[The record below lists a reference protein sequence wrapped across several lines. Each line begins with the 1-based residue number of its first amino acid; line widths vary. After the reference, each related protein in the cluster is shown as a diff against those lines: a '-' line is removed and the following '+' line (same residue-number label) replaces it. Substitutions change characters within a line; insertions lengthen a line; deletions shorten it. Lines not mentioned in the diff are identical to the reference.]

1 MGSYLHILAMGD
13 VMRIQNWK
21 SYAVWIA
28 VTEAVGAL
36 SGFLT
41 REGTKT
47 YEAFAHKPAL
57 TPPGAVFPVVWSI
70 LYALMGVGISRIW
83 LSPPSPIRKQSVMV
97 FAVQLAVNF
106 VWSIL
111 FFNAKVYG
119 FAFLWLVLLWSFIVL
134 MIRVF
139 YQVDKIAAY
148 LQIPYLLW
156 VTFAG
161 YLNFMVW
168 KLN

>member
-1 MGSYLHILAMGD
+1 
-13 VMRIQNWK
+13 MRIQKWK
-21 SYAVWIA
+21 PYVVCI
-28 VTEAVGAL
+28 VLTEAVGTL
-36 SGFLT
+36 SGLLT
-41 REGTKT
+41 RDGMKT
-47 YEAFAHKPAL
+47 YEAFAAKPAL

-70 LYALMGVGISRIW
+70 LYALMGIGAARIW
-83 LSPPSPIRKQSVMV
+83 RSPASVMRKQSVIL

-106 VWSIL
+106 VWSLL

-119 FAFLWLVLLWSFIVL
+119 FAFIWLALLWILIVL
-134 MIRVF
+134 MIRAF
-139 YQVDKIAAY
+139 YQVDKTAAY

-168 KLN
+168 QLN

>member
-1 MGSYLHILAMGD
+1 
-13 VMRIQNWK
+13 MRIQKWK
-21 SYAVWIA
+21 PYVVFI
-28 VTEAVGAL
+28 VLTEVVGAL

-41 REGTKT
+41 RDGMKT
-47 YEAFAHKPAL
+47 YEAFAAKPAL
-57 TPPGAVFPVVWSI
+57 TPPGAVFPVVWSV
-70 LYALMGVGISRIW
+70 LYALMGIGVARVWRNPASAM
-83 LSPPSPIRKQSVMV
+83 RKQSVIL

-106 VWSIL
+106 VWSLL

-119 FAFLWLVLLWSFIVL
+119 FAFIWLALLWILIVL
-134 MIRVF
+134 MIRAF
-139 YQVDKIAAY
+139 YQVDKTAAY

-168 KLN
+168 QLN

>member
-1 MGSYLHILAMGD
+1 
-13 VMRIQNWK
+13 MRLRNWK
-21 SYAVWIA
+21 PYAVFIII
-28 VTEAVGAL
+28 TEAVGAL

-47 YEAFAHKPAL
+47 YEAFAAKPAL
-57 TPPGAVFPVVWSI
+57 TPPGSVFPVVWSI
-70 LYALMGVGISRIW
+70 LYALMGIGAARVW
-83 LSPPSPIRKQSVMV
+83 QSVPSAMRQRSLIL

-106 VWSIL
+106 VWSLL

-119 FAFLWLVLLWSFIVL
+119 FAFIWLVLLWILIVL
-134 MIRVF
+134 MIRAF
-139 YQVDKIAAY
+139 YQVNTTAAY

-156 VTFAG
+156 VTFAA

-168 KLN
+168 QLN

>member
-1 MGSYLHILAMGD
+1 
-13 VMRIQNWK
+13 MRIQKWK
-21 SYAVWIA
+21 PYVVCI
-28 VTEAVGAL
+28 VLTEAVGAL

-47 YEAFAHKPAL
+47 YEAFAAKPAL
-57 TPPGAVFPVVWSI
+57 TPPGAVFPVVWSV
-70 LYALMGVGISRIW
+70 LYALMGIGVARIW
-83 LSPPSPIRKQSVMV
+83 RSPVSAMRKQSVIL

-106 VWSIL
+106 VWSLL

-119 FAFLWLVLLWSFIVL
+119 FAFIWLALLWILIVL
-134 MIRVF
+134 MIRAF
-139 YQVDKIAAY
+139 YQVDKTAAY

-168 KLN
+168 QLN

>member
-1 MGSYLHILAMGD
+1 
-13 VMRIQNWK
+13 MRIRKWK
-21 SYAVWIA
+21 PYAVFI
-28 VTEAVGAL
+28 VLTEAVGAL

-41 REGTKT
+41 KDGTKT
-47 YEAFAHKPAL
+47 YEAFAAKPTL
-57 TPPGAVFPVVWSI
+57 TPPGAVFPVVWSV
-70 LYALMGVGISRIW
+70 LYALMGIGAARVWRNPASAM
-83 LSPPSPIRKQSVMV
+83 RKQSVIL

-106 VWSIL
+106 VWSLL

-119 FAFLWLVLLWSFIVL
+119 FAFIWLALLWILIVL
-134 MIRVF
+134 MIRAF
-139 YQVDKIAAY
+139 YQVDKTAAY

-168 KLN
+168 QLN